1 MTLSERLQ
9 FYRKKSGLSQEEA
22 AASLSVTRQAVS
34 KWETGAAVPDLD
46 TLVRLAALYKV
57 SVTALT
63 REEPQAGELPF
74 DSLRW
79 ASGYTPVRP
88 GSIQTLRRLSVAAAV
103 LGALLSA
110 LFLWV
115 WLYSGG
121 ITISIAAAAVLF
133 FLLGAACR
141 AAGNGLDELF
151 VEFRGQDEDIE
162 RRFRLLREQL
172 RKFTNP

>member
-9 FYRKKSGLSQEEA
+9 FYRKKSGLSQEAA

-34 KWETGAAVPDLD
+34 KWETGAAAPDLD
-46 TLVRLAALYKV
+46 TLARLAALYKV

-79 ASGYTPVRP
+79 ASGYTPVL
-88 GSIQTLRRLSVAAAV
+88 QTLRRLSVAAAV

-121 ITISIAAAAVLF
+121 IAISIAAAAVLF

>member
-9 FYRKKSGLSQEEA
+9 FYRKKSGLSQKEA

-79 ASGYTPVRP
+79 ASGDAPVRP
-88 GSIQTLRRLSVAAAV
+88 GSIPTLRRLAVAADASGG
-103 LGALLSA
+103 LPPTP
-110 LFLWV
+110 FLWV
-115 WLYSGG
+115 W
-121 ITISIAAAAVLF
+121 
-133 FLLGAACR
+133 
-141 AAGNGLDELF
+141 
-151 VEFRGQDEDIE
+151 
-162 RRFRLLREQL
+162 
-172 RKFTNP
+172 P